1 MSQFDEMQMF
11 VRIVDAGSIS
21 KAADQLGVAKSGVSR
36 RLADLEHRL
45 GVKLINRTT
54 RRSSLTEAGTA
65 YYRGAVALLANVA
78 ELDASVAASESRLEG
93 VLRVAV
99 PLSFGLG
106 HLAPAIREFIAAN
119 PAVDVH
125 IDFSDR
131 RIDLVEQG
139 MELGIRIANLQDS
152 SLQAR
157 RICPIRMVICASPE
171 YLSEHGTPSSPE
183 ELASHRLLHYDGGSG
198 QPLRLVAADGRPRV
212 VRAQPRV
219 TANNGDFLC
228 EMAAAGFG
236 ICSIPTFI
244 AWQALRSGRLV
255 TVLDDYPQPA
265 LAAWAVYPR
274 NRYLS
279 RRARA
284 LIEFLVDRFGEQPY
298 WDAWP
303 GSTP

>member
-36 RLADLEHRL
+36 RLSDLERRL

-78 ELDASVAASESRLEG
+78 ELDASVASSETRLEG

-131 RIDLVEQG
+131 RIDLVAQG
-139 MELGIRIANLQDS
+139 MELGIRIANLEDS

-157 RICPIRMVICASPE
+157 RICPIRMVLCASPD
-171 YLSEHGTPSSPE
+171 YLSQHGTPRSPE
-183 ELASHRLLHYDGGSG
+183 DLATHRLLHYDGGSG
-198 QPLRLVAADGRPRV
+198 QPLRLAGADGKARV

-228 EMAAAGFG
+228 GMAAAGFG
-236 ICSIPTFI
+236 VCLIPTFI
-244 AWQALRSGRLV
+244 AWQALRAGELV
-255 TVLDDYPQPA
+255 ALLDDHPQPA

-284 LIEFLVDRFGEQPY
+284 LIDFLVERFGERPY
-298 WDAWP
+298 WDGAP
-303 GSTP
+303 DSAR